1 MFRAPLSLCVIAC
14 FAITFAPLASKAQ
27 EEPKSPPT
35 EQATSDSAPDL
46 TFETLDE
53 DQSTA
58 EIINGKINSVFKPG
72 VDLAG
77 MVLMRPVYWTDQKYV
92 QLDHVVHYTRPID
105 DGESPSF
112 TIYPPDAAEKP
123 ANYPEVLTVKE
134 ADTWQARGKLLSG
147 NSKQPFSPGKLGGK
161 NVEVIAIRVDTKTKY
176 VQQTEADGQVV
187 YKLAGDIRG
196 LLSKDEADWKTP
208 EQVAE
213 MAKRH
218 LLKLNSDAGKN
229 AQDPYILVEPVG
241 KAPLVVVW
249 LAGGALFFTIFFG
262 FVNFWG
268 FRHAISVVSGTYDD
282 PDEPGEV
289 THFQALASALSATVG
304 LGNIAGVTIAMT
316 TGGPGAFFWM
326 MVCGFMGM
334 ASKFAECTLGQMYR
348 EVKPDGTILGGP
360 MQYLLRGFE
369 EIGLKPVGV
378 VFSIVFAVLCIM
390 ASFGGGNMFQS
401 NQSANAAVQL
411 IQGAKQDQISDLGLQ
426 IKAAE
431 AAEDWETLGE
441 LQQQKT
447 VLQTEVTQFAQ
458 TFKMIFGVVFAILVA
473 LVIIGGIKRIA
484 AVSSKIVPVMCISYV
499 LMCIYVILVH
509 ITEVPALFQS
519 IFAEAFTPKA
529 ALGGIIGVA
538 IIGIQRAAF
547 SNEAG
552 VGSAAIAHSA
562 AKTDQPVREGL
573 VALLGPFIDTIVVC
587 SMTAMV
593 ILITNAWNNKEWI
606 VDQGLEGAA
615 LTSQAFE
622 KEVGWFSYVL
632 SIAILLFAYSTIIS
646 WSYYG
651 ERCWERLFGADSTMV
666 YKIIYVGFVFIG
678 AVANLGAVVDFSD
691 MMLLSMAFPN
701 IVGVVLLA
709 PKVKRALHEYWQKY
723 KGGEFKKYK

>member
-1 MFRAPLSLCVIAC
+1 SLCFLTYVAFLAC
-14 FAITFAPLASKAQ
+14 PLASKAQ
-27 EEPKSPPT
+27 DAPDAPT
-35 EQATSDSAPDL
+35 PESGESAPPL
-46 TFETLDE
+46 TFEDAPE
-53 DQSTA
+53 EQSTA
-58 EIINGKINSVFKPG
+58 EKINARINSVFDPA
-72 VDLAG
+72 VVLAEQ
-77 MVLMRPVYWTDQKYV
+77 VLMRPVYWTNQNYV
-92 QLDHVVHYTRPID
+92 QLDHVVRYTRPIESD
-105 DGESPSF
+105 DAPF
-112 TIYPPDAAEKP
+112 TIYGPDVAEKP
-123 ANYPEVLTVKE
+123 VNFPEKLTPKE
-134 ADTWQARGKLLSG
+134 ADTWQARGKLLTG
-147 NSKQPFSPGKLGGK
+147 NSKQPFSPGKLGK
-161 NVEVIAIRVDTKTKY
+161 KSVEVVAIRVDTKTKY

-196 LLSKDEADWKTP
+196 LLSDDPADWRTP
-208 EQVAE
+208 QQITE
-213 MAKRH
+213 MADRD
-218 LLKLNSDAGKN
+218 LLKLREDAGAPN
-229 AQDPYILVEPVG
+229 GEPPYILTEQVG
-241 KAPLVVVW
+241 SAPLVVVW
-249 LAGGALFFTIFFG
+249 LAGGALFFTCFFG

-268 FRHAISVVSGTYDD
+268 FRHAIEVVRGTYDD

-326 MVCGFMGM
+326 MACGFLGM
-334 ASKFAECTLGQMYR
+334 ASKFGECTLGQMYR

-360 MQYLLRGFE
+360 MQYLQRGFE

-378 VFSIVFAVLCIM
+378 LFSVVFAVLCIM

-411 IQGAKQDQISDLGLQ
+411 IQSGTQDKISDLSVQ
-426 IKAAE
+426 IQAAE
-431 AAEDWETLGE
+431 QAEDWDRLAE
-441 LQQQKT
+441 LQSEKN
-447 VLQTEVTQFAQ
+447 VLQEGVKQFTEK
-458 TFKMIFGVVFAILVA
+458 FKIIFGIVFAVLVA

-484 AVSSKIVPVMCISYV
+484 AVSSKIVPLMCLSYV
-499 LMCIYVILVH
+499 LMCAYIILTH
-509 ITEVPALFQS
+509 ITEVPELFRS
-519 IFAEAFTPKA
+519 IFTEAFTPKA

-587 SMTAMV
+587 SMTALV
-593 ILITNAWNNKEWI
+593 ILITNAWDNKQWI

-615 LTSQAFE
+615 LTSEAFE
-622 KEVGWFSYVL
+622 NEVGFFSYVL

-651 ERCWERLFGADSTMV
+651 ERCWERLFGADSTII
-666 YKIIYVGFVFIG
+666 YKVIYVGFVFIG
-678 AVANLGAVVDFSD
+678 AVANLGSVINFSD

-709 PKVKRALHEYWQKY
+709 PKVKRALREYWQKY
-723 KGGEFKKYK
+723 KGGEFKKFK

>member
-14 FAITFAPLASKAQ
+14 AAITFFPVASWAQ
-27 EEPKSPPT
+27 DEPAKPAATESAEPKAAEP
-35 EQATSDSAPDL
+35 APEL
-46 TFETLDE
+46 TYESVDE
-53 DQSTA
+53 EKTTA
-58 EIINGKINSVFKPG
+58 EQINGQINSVFEPG
-72 VDLAG
+72 VELAAS
-77 MVLMRPVYWTDQKYV
+77 VLMRPVYWTNQKYV
-92 QLDHVVHYTRPID
+92 QLDHVVRYTRPIEEPD
-105 DGESPSF
+105 A
-112 TIYPPDAAEKP
+112 TYVIYPPDAAEKP
-123 ANYPEVLTVKE
+123 VNFPDSLTPAE
-134 ADTWQARGKLLSG
+134 AATWKARGKLLSG
-147 NSKQPFSPGKLGGK
+147 NSKQAYSPGKLNDK
-161 NVEVIAIRVDTKTKY
+161 SVEVIAINVDTSTKY
-176 VQQTEADGQVV
+176 VQQEEADGKTV
-187 YKLAGDIRG
+187 YKEAGDIRG
-196 LLSKDEADWKTP
+196 LLSQDEADWKTP
-208 EQVAE
+208 EQIQE
-213 MAKRH
+213 MYDRH
-218 LLKLNSDAGKN
+218 LLKVDGDGAE
-229 AQDPYILVEPVG
+229 PYLLTERVG
-241 KAPLVVVW
+241 GAPLVVVW
-249 LAGGALFFTIFFG
+249 LAGGALFFTIYFS

-268 FRHAISVVSGTYDD
+268 FRHSIEVVSGTYDD

-360 MQYLLRGFE
+360 MQYLYRGFE
-369 EIGLKPVGV
+369 EIGLKPIGV
-378 VFSIVFAVLCIM
+378 VLSVVFAVLCIM

-401 NQSANAAVQL
+401 NQSADAAVQL
-411 IQGAKQDQISDLGLQ
+411 IQGAKQDQISDLTIE

-431 AAEDWETLGE
+431 KAEDWVKLGE
-441 LQQQKT
+441 LQEQKNA
-447 VLQTEVTQFAQ
+447 LQTELTQFAQ
-458 TFKMIFGVVFAILVA
+458 TFKMGFGVVFAILVA

-484 AVSSKIVPVMCISYV
+484 AVSSKIVPIMCISYV

-509 ITEVPALFQS
+509 IGEVPHLFQS
-519 IFAEAFTPKA
+519 IFTEAFTPKA

-593 ILITNAWNNKEWI
+593 ILITNAWDNKDW
-606 VDQGLEGAA
+606 VLDQGLKGAA
-615 LTSQAFE
+615 LTAQAFE
-622 KEVGWFSYVL
+622 KEVWWFSYVL
-632 SIAILLFAYSTIIS
+632 SLSVLLFAYSTIIS

-651 ERCWERLFGADSTMV
+651 ERCWERLFGAGSTMV

-678 AVANLGAVVDFSD
+678 SVANLGAVVDFSD

-701 IVGVVLLA
+701 IVGVVLLS
-709 PKVKRALHEYWQKY
+709 PKVRRSLYEYWQKY
-723 KGGEFKKYK
+723 KAGEFKKFK

>member
-14 FAITFAPLASKAQ
+14 AAITFSPLASSAQ
-27 EEPKSPPT
+27 EEPAKPAVT
-35 EQATSDSAPDL
+35 ESAEQKAAQPIPGL
-46 TFETLDE
+46 SYEPVAEEQT
-53 DQSTA
+53 TA
-58 EIINGKINSVFKPG
+58 EKINGRINSVFEPG
-72 VDLAG
+72 VA
-77 MVLMRPVYWTDQKYV
+77 MASSVLMGPVYWTNQKYV
-92 QLDHVVHYTRPID
+92 QLDHTVRYTRPI
-105 DGESPSF
+105 EEPEASY

-123 ANYPEVLTVKE
+123 ANFPDSLTPAE
-134 ADTWQARGKLLSG
+134 AETWKARGKLLTG
-147 NSKQPFSPGKLGGK
+147 NSKQPFSPGKLKGK
-161 NVEVIAIRVDTKTKY
+161 SVEVIAIKVDTSTKY
-176 VQQTEADGQVV
+176 VQQKLPDGKLI
-187 YKLAGDIRG
+187 YKEAGDIRG
-196 LLSKDEADWKTP
+196 LLSQDEADWKTP
-208 EQVAE
+208 AQIQE
-213 MAKRH
+213 MYDRH
-218 LLKLNSDAGKN
+218 LLKVDGGGAE
-229 AQDPYILVEPVG
+229 PYLLTERVG
-241 KAPLVVVW
+241 GAPLVVVW
-249 LAGGALFFTIFFG
+249 LAGGALFFTIYFG

-268 FRHAISVVSGTYDD
+268 FRHSIEVVSGAYDD

-326 MVCGFMGM
+326 MLCGFMGM

-360 MQYLLRGFE
+360 MQYLYRGFE

-378 VFSIVFAVLCIM
+378 VLSIIFAVLCIM

-401 NQSANAAVQL
+401 NQSADAAVQL
-411 IQGAKQDQISDLGLQ
+411 IQGAKQDQITELTTE

-431 AAEDWETLGE
+431 KAEDWVKLGE
-441 LQQQKT
+441 LQKQKNA
-447 VLQTEVTQFAQ
+447 LQTELAQFAQ
-458 TFKMIFGVVFAILVA
+458 TFKMGFGVVFAILVA

-484 AVSSKIVPVMCISYV
+484 AVSSKIVPIMCISYV
-499 LMCIYVILVH
+499 LMCIYVILAH
-509 ITEVPALFQS
+509 IGEVPHLFQS
-519 IFAEAFTPKA
+519 IFTEAFTPKA

-562 AKTDQPVREGL
+562 AKTDQPIREGL

-593 ILITNAWNNKEWI
+593 ILITNAWDNKDWV
-606 VDQGLEGAA
+606 VDQGLKGAA

-622 KEVGWFSYVL
+622 HEVGWFSYVL
-632 SIAILLFAYSTIIS
+632 SISILLFAYSTIIS

-651 ERCWERLFGADSTMV
+651 ERCWERLFGAGTTMV
-666 YKIIYVGFVFIG
+666 YKVLYVGFVFIG
-678 AVANLGAVVDFSD
+678 AVANLGAVIDFSD

-701 IVGVVLLA
+701 IVGVVLLS
-709 PKVKRALHEYWQKY
+709 PKVRRSLYEYWQKY
-723 KGGEFKKYK
+723 KTGEFKKFK

>member
-14 FAITFAPLASKAQ
+14 AAIAFSPLASYAQ
-27 EEPKSPPT
+27 DQPETPVAEEQPAAAAPPLSY
-35 EQATSDSAPDL
+35 EPV
-46 TFETLDE
+46 DE
-53 DQSTA
+53 EQSTV
-58 EIINGKINSVFKPG
+58 EQINGQVNSVFEPG
-72 VDLAG
+72 VDLAAS
-77 MVLMRPVYWTDQKYV
+77 VLMAPVYSTTQKYV
-92 QLDHVVHYTRPID
+92 QLDHIVRYTRPI
-105 DGESPSF
+105 EEPEIPF

-123 ANYPEVLTVKE
+123 VNFPDSLTL
-134 ADTWQARGKLLSG
+134 ADAKTWQARGKLLTG
-147 NSKQPFSPGKLGGK
+147 NSKQPFSPGKLGEK
-161 NVEVIAIRVDTKTKY
+161 SVEVIVIKVNTSTKY
-176 VQQTEADGQVV
+176 VQTESDGKVI
-187 YKLAGDIRG
+187 YKEAGDIRG
-196 LLSKDEADWKTP
+196 LLSQNEADWKTP
-208 EQVAE
+208 EQIQE
-213 MAKRH
+213 MADRH
-218 LLKLNSDAGKN
+218 LLAVRSDVKTDDK
-229 AQDPYILVEPVG
+229 DPPYVLSESVG

-249 LAGGALFFTIFFG
+249 LAGGALFFTLYFG

-268 FRHAISVVSGTYDD
+268 FRHAIEVVKGTYDD
-282 PDEPGEV
+282 PNEPGEV

-369 EIGLKPVGV
+369 EVGLKPVGV
-378 VFSIVFAVLCIM
+378 VFSVIFAVLCIM

-411 IQGAKQDQISDLGLQ
+411 IQGAKQDQISALTNE

-431 AAEDWETLGE
+431 KAEDWTKLGE
-441 LQQQKT
+441 LQEQKAA
-447 VLQTEVTQFAQ
+447 LQSELTAFAQ
-458 TFKMIFGVVFAILVA
+458 TFKMVFGVVFAILVA

-484 AVSSKIVPVMCISYV
+484 AVSSKVVPLMCVSYV
-499 LMCIYVILVH
+499 LMCIYVIVMH
-509 ITEVPALFQS
+509 IGEVPHLFQS
-519 IFAEAFTPKA
+519 IFTEAFTPKA

-587 SMTAMV
+587 SMTALV
-593 ILITNAWNNKEWI
+593 ILITNAWDNREWI
-606 VDQGLEGAA
+606 LDQDLQGAA
-615 LTSQAFE
+615 LTAQAFE
-622 KEVGWFSYVL
+622 NEVWWFSYVL

-651 ERCWERLFGADSTMV
+651 ERCWERLFGAGSTMI

-678 AVANLGAVVDFSD
+678 AVANLGAVIDFSD

-701 IVGVVLLA
+701 IVGVVLLS
-709 PKVKRALHEYWQKY
+709 PKVRRALGEYWQKY
-723 KGGEFKKYK
+723 KAGEFKKFK

>member
-14 FAITFAPLASKAQ
+14 AAITFAPLASKAQ
-27 EEPKSPPT
+27 DEPKTPPA
-35 EQATSDSAPDL
+35 EQPVTNVAPVL
-46 TFETLDE
+46 TMETVDE
-53 DQSTA
+53 EQTTA
-58 EIINGKINSVFKPG
+58 EKINGKVNSIFEPG
-72 VDLAG
+72 VELAA
-77 MVLMRPVYWTDQKYV
+77 MVLMRPVYRSNQKYV

-105 DGESPSF
+105 DGESAF
-112 TIYPPDAAEKP
+112 TIFTPDFAEKP
-123 ANYPEVLTVKE
+123 ANFPETLTLKE

-147 NSKQPFSPGKLGGK
+147 NSKQPFSPGKLSGK
-161 NVEVIAIRVDTKTKY
+161 SVEVVAIRVDTKTKY
-176 VQQTEADGQVV
+176 VQQTEADGTIV

-208 EQVAE
+208 AQVAE
-213 MAKRH
+213 MADRH
-218 LLKLNSDAGKN
+218 LLKLNADAGKD
-229 AQDPYILVEPVG
+229 AKDSYILTEPIG

-249 LAGGALFFTIFFG
+249 LAGGALFFTLFFG

-268 FRHAISVVSGTYDD
+268 FRHAIEVVGGAYDD

-326 MVCGFMGM
+326 MICGFMGM
-334 ASKFAECTLGQMYR
+334 ASKFGECTLGQMYR

-378 VFSIVFAVLCIM
+378 VFSVVFAVLCIM

-411 IQGAKQDQISDLGLQ
+411 IQGAKQDQISELGLQ

-431 AAEDWETLGE
+431 AAEEWETLGE

-458 TFKMIFGVVFAILVA
+458 TFKMAFGVVFAILVA

-519 IFAEAFTPKA
+519 VFAEAFTPKA

-651 ERCWERLFGADSTMV
+651 ERCWERLFGAESTMV
-666 YKIIYVGFVFIG
+666 YKVIYVGFVFIG
-678 AVANLGAVVDFSD
+678 AVANLGAVIDFSD

-723 KGGEFKKYK
+723 KSGEFKKYK